1 MITLKLN
8 LTEVEYITRALR
20 VLAVELADS
29 HPAQAD
35 NISNLRE
42 EVQELIE

>member
-8 LTEVEYITRALR
+8 TTEIEYITRALR

-29 HPAQAD
+29 QPAQAN

-42 EVQELIE
+42 EIQELIE